1 MISTVYPL
9 TFGLTLYFPLQVET
23 SLKNIYTYK
32 VKNDMMKE
40 V

>member
-1 MISTVYPL
+1 MISTVYPH
-9 TFGLTLYFPLQVET
+9 TFVLTLYFSLQVET